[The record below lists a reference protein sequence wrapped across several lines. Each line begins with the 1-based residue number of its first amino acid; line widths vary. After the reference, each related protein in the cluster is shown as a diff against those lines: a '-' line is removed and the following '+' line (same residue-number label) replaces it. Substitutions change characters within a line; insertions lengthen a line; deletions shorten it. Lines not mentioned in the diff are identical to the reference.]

1 MWMKLIPFLFMAS
14 ALQGQSPAAR
24 NSDANPAPTRIGPHS
39 LGETLQERLAAKKL
53 NTTGTGRATGVTLT
67 LAQGYVNATCIAD
80 GILNSLSTWVS
91 SATAIAACDSNV
103 FINQAEDEL
112 ADMAAMSVVFSF
124 GKPLTVD
131 VVGEAVASEDGKAS
145 FAGDA
150 LLDVYMAVDQI
161 AAPPTPVT
169 AIPVTFTTKGE
180 VSGSG
185 NYSDMNSYAM
195 AYGPDGTPY
204 SLPLN
209 SATDLMITPGASYK
223 IELNAGCQAAV
234 AASST
239 VQASGC
245 QSVVDPAVK
254 FDQAAF
260 DAEMGSNTFPLA
272 EYYQYEVSPN
282 VAPNDSPAASAC
294 SIISHNE
301 NTTVIDVQGIINE
314 ALGIIYPANDLS
326 GDGAVNIVDA
336 QIVLDAALGLDCSS
350 SATTPASLTAAGKR
364 FRNAGTYGRTIMSPV
379 PGPSHSP
386 QTASVALN
394 VTAPTIAAVVNA
406 ASLQNGPISPGEI
419 VTLRGTALGPS
430 TPAVLTLDRTGKV
443 ATSLGGVEVSFNG
456 TPAPLTYVS
465 ATQINCVVPHEMQG
479 VANPYVKVSYQ
490 GQTSDGF
497 ALTSAATAPALF
509 TANGSGTGPAAAL
522 NQDGSYNS
530 PGNPAAK
537 GSTVVAFMTGEGQT
551 SPAGVTGKVT
561 TVSAALPLTPQPLL
575 PVAVLIGGQ
584 PASVTF
590 YGETPGVISGVMQL
604 AVRIPSNVRS
614 GDVPISVSAGGIG
627 SPNGV
632 TVSVRE

>member
-67 LAQGYVNATCIAD
+67 LAQGYVNATCIAN
-80 GILNSLSTWVS
+80 GIVNSYSTWVS
-91 SATAIAACDSNV
+91 SSIATTACDSNNY
-103 FINQAEDEL
+103 NQTLYQNVLAGVSVEL
-112 ADMAAMSVVFSF
+112 DFTQIPA
-124 GKPLTVD
+124 VD
-131 VVGEAVASEDGKAS
+131 VGGNAEVEEGGAAS
-145 FAGDA
+145 FAGEA
-150 LLDVYMAVDQI
+150 LLDFYVAVDQI

-180 VSGSG
+180 VVGGG

-209 SATDLMITPGASYK
+209 SATVLMITPGASYK
-223 IELNAGCQAAV
+223 IELNAGCQAV
-234 AASST
+234 ANARQSSE
-239 VQASGC
+239 C

-254 FDQAAF
+254 FDQSAF

-272 EYYQYEVSPN
+272 EYYDFESSPN
-282 VAPNDSPAASAC
+282 LAQDSPAASAC